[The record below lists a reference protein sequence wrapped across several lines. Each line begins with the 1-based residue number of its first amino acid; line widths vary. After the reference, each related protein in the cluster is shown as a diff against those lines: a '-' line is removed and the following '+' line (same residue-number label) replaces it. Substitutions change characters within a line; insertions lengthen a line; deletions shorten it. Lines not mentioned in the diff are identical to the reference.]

1 MCLETVHAFLG
12 PRDAL
17 AESGDA
23 ECQVV
28 EPEFSGAVGLVLAPG
43 RVGERTSRRLPVA
56 PEHPEESV
64 REPSMTIPCRMDG
77 YERAVAA
84 HRLETPATFNFG
96 AEVVDAWARDA
107 SRLALIWCDAQGNE
121 RRLTFDDVARASN
134 RVANR
139 LEARGVEKG
148 DRVIVMLP
156 RIPEWQVALTACL
169 KLGAIP
175 IPCITML
182 TERDVSYRVGNS
194 GATAAITTSAETG
207 KFGDTAALKARIA
220 LGSPCAGWDTWRS
233 TDAESDVFAAVVVAA
248 EDPVIMYYTSGSTG
262 APKGVLHA
270 ARALHAWRVSA
281 WYWLTL
287 NGEDTM
293 WCTADTGWSKAG
305 TSIYFG
311 PWSQGATVFFYDGP
325 FDARRRFELIERY
338 RVSVFCAAA
347 TELRRLVLEDP
358 SDLDLSALRLA
369 VSAGESVN
377 PEIID
382 AWERLTGVEV
392 LDGYGQTETLMTV
405 LNYPGM
411 PVKPGSMGRPLP
423 GVDAA
428 VLDRHDRLHTRNV
441 RGRLVIRAPNP
452 QLMLGYWKDPERTE
466 AQYVEVAGERW
477 FITGDTVDVDADGYL
492 FYFGRDDDVIG
503 SSGYRIGPQEVE
515 NALIEHPAVQE
526 SAVVGLPDPDRGQVV
541 TAFVIPAPGFAP
553 GDGLVAELQE
563 HVRRTTAPYKYPRR
577 VEFVDSLPKTV
588 SGKIQRGVLRRL
600 HSESG

>member
-1 MCLETVHAFLG
+1 M
-12 PRDAL
+12 
-17 AESGDA
+17 
-23 ECQVV
+23 
-28 EPEFSGAVGLVLAPG
+28 
-43 RVGERTSRRLPVA
+43 TSY
-56 PEHPEESV
+56 
-64 REPSMTIPCRMDG
+64 RMDN
-77 YERAVAA
+77 YERAFAG
-84 HRLETPATFNFG
+84 HRLDTPATFNFG
-96 AEVVDAWARDA
+96 ADVVDTWARDP
-107 SRLALIWCDAQGNE
+107 SKLALIWCDAQGSQ

-134 RVANR
+134 RIANR
-139 LEARGVEKG
+139 LAAHGVVKG

-156 RIPEWQVALTACL
+156 RIPEWQIALTACL

-182 TERDVSYRVGNS
+182 TERDVAYRVEHS
-194 GATAAITTSAETG
+194 GASAAITLSGETG
-207 KFGDTAALKARIA
+207 KFGHAATFKARIA
-220 LGSPCAGWDTWRS
+220 VGPPCSGWETWRS
-233 TDAESDVFAAVVVAA
+233 ADAESEVFTAARVAA
-248 EDPVIMYYTSGSTG
+248 EDPAIMYYTSGSTG

-287 NGEDTM
+287 TAGDTM

-311 PWSQGATVFFYDGP
+311 PWSQGAAVLFHDGP
-325 FDARRRFELIERY
+325 FDARRRFELMERY
-338 RVSVFCAAA
+338 RVTVFCAAA
-347 TELRRLVLEDP
+347 TELRRLVLEDV
-358 SDLDLSALRLA
+358 SGLDLSALRLA

-382 AWERLTGVEV
+382 AWKRRTGVEL

-423 GVDAA
+423 GVGAA
-428 VLDRHDRLHTRNV
+428 VLDEHGRLRTRDA

-452 QLMLGYWKDPERTE
+452 QLMLGYWNEPDRTA
-466 AQYVEVAGERW
+466 AQYAEIEGGRW

-526 SAVVGLPDPDRGQVV
+526 SAVVGLPDPGRGEVV
-541 TAFVIPAPGFAP
+541 AAFVILAQGFEP
-553 GDGLVAELQE
+553 GDALVTELQG
-563 HVRRTTAPYKYPRR
+563 HVKRITAPYKYPRR
-577 VEFVDSLPKTV
+577 IEFVDALPKTV
-588 SGKIQRGVLRRL
+588 SGKIQRGVLRRAY
-600 HSESG
+600 S